1 MTAYGKRLLILW
13 CLFMNKYE
21 IKQTSSTTSGGVIIG
36 ALMMLELLSPG
47 GSFEQPAVDKLV
59 RSPIQTEAS
68 SKTFGRYTNVFT
80 GEYEDVS
87 LNFEENVSSF
97 YAQLLAIQEPLE
109 KEFKQVLHDNLWDL
123 LVHT

>member
-1 MTAYGKRLLILW
+1 
-13 CLFMNKYE
+13 
-21 IKQTSSTTSGGVIIG
+21 
-36 ALMMLELLSPG
+36 MMLELLSPG